1 MMNEHKKLWN
11 DACRH
16 LQETLSKDIFDKWIA
31 VIQCRKIEQD
41 RAILVV
47 GNDFYQSWLEEHYLP
62 LIKDALALVS
72 GQTYDIELS
81 VDYSLTEPGTQD
93 SSESVNV
100 KEKVRSI
107 LPHKRSGQD
116 TKTKINLNENYTFD
130 SFVVG
135 PANQFAHA
143 AAMASAQSPSRAY
156 NPLFIYGGVGLGK
169 THLMQAIGNY
179 IHSKKSRAKVCYTT
193 SESFLNEY
201 IEALQTNSL
210 AQFRKK
216 YRTVD
221 ALLIDDIH
229 FLAGK
234 DRLQEEFFHTFNA
247 IFENHKQI
255 VMTSDRPAGEL
266 EGLAPRLVSR
276 FEWGLVVEM
285 ESPDV
290 ETRVAILRKK
300 SEQLNLSID
309 QSLLFYIAERI
320 SSNIRRLEGALIR
333 VASYVSLTGQSMDM
347 GKLEYLLRDTLDQ
360 EQKHAISIEAIQKT
374 VAEHF
379 DLRVGDLLGRKR
391 TQAIAW
397 PRQVAM
403 YLSREL
409 TNQSFPTIG
418 DSFGR
423 NHATVVHACKAVEK
437 EQTSDLKLRQTLSL
451 LRQRVGQQAQVAG

>member
-1 MMNEHKKLWN
+1 MAEDKNLLWSA
-11 DACRH
+11 ACQR
-16 LQETLSKDIFDKWIA
+16 LKETLPKDIFDKWIA
-31 VIQCRKIEQD
+31 VIQCQSIEED
-41 RAILVV
+41 RAVLVV
-47 GNDFYQSWLEEHYLP
+47 SNDFYQDWLEEHYLP
-62 LIKDALALVS
+62 LIKNAMAVVS
-72 GQTYDIELS
+72 GKTFQIELT
-81 VDYSLTEPGTQD
+81 VDYSLTVDTSETEPA
-93 SSESVNV
+93 
-100 KEKVRSI
+100 KEKRSI
-107 LPHKRSGQD
+107 LPKRAVPEA
-116 TKTKINLNENYTFD
+116 KTNLNQNYTFD

-135 PANQFAHA
+135 PSNQFGHA

-169 THLMQAIGNY
+169 THLMQAIGNF
-179 IHSKKSRAKVCYTT
+179 ILSKKSRGKVCYTT
-193 SESFLNEY
+193 SEAFLNEY

-210 AQFRKK
+210 AKFRKK

-234 DRLQEEFFHTFNA
+234 ERLQEEFFHTFNA

-276 FEWGLVVEM
+276 FEWGLVVEL

-300 SEQLNLSID
+300 CEQLELSID
-309 QSLLFYIAERI
+309 QGLLFYIAERI

-333 VASYVSLTGQSMDM
+333 VASYVSLTGQQVDM
-347 GKLEYLLRDTLDQ
+347 AKLEYLLRDTLDQ
-360 EQKHAISIEAIQKT
+360 EKKHAVSIESIQKT

-379 DLRVGDLLGRKR
+379 DLRVGDLIGRRR
-391 TQAIAW
+391 TQNIAW

-403 YLSREL
+403 YLSREM
-409 TNQSFPTIG
+409 TSQSFPTIG

-423 NHATVVHACKAVEK
+423 NHATVVHACKTVKK
-437 EQTSDLKLRQTLSL
+437 EQTQDLKLRQTIAL
-451 LRQRVGQQAQVAG
+451 LRQRVDHQAQTTANSFG

>member
-1 MMNEHKKLWN
+1 MQPENKTLWS

-16 LQETLSKDIFDKWIA
+16 LKETLPKDIFEKWIA
-31 VIQCRKIEQD
+31 VIQCREISGD
-41 RAILVV
+41 RIILVV

-62 LIKDALALVS
+62 LIKNALALVS
-72 GQTYDIELS
+72 GRTFELELA
-81 VDYSLTEPGTQD
+81 VDYGLASEIAEEPETA
-93 SSESVNV
+93 

-107 LPHKRSGQD
+107 LAPKRASEN
-116 TKTKINLNENYTFD
+116 ISNLNKNYSFD

-135 PANQFAHA
+135 PSNQFAHA
-143 AAMASAQSPSRAY
+143 ASMASAQSPSRAY

-169 THLMQAIGNY
+169 THLMQAIGNF
-179 IHSKKSRAKVCYTT
+179 ILSKKGRGKICYTT
-193 SESFLNEY
+193 SEAFLNEY

-210 AQFRKK
+210 AKFRKK

-234 DRLQEEFFHTFNA
+234 ERLQEEFFHTFNA

-276 FEWGLVVEM
+276 FEWGLVVEL

-290 ETRVAILRKK
+290 ETRVAILKK
-300 SEQLNLSID
+300 KCEQLDLTID
-309 QSLLFYIAERI
+309 QGLLFYIAERI

-333 VASYVSLTGQSMDM
+333 VASYVSLTGQSMDLA
-347 GKLEYLLRDTLDQ
+347 KLEYLLRDTLDQ
-360 EQKHAISIEAIQKT
+360 EKKHAISIESIQKT

-379 DLRVGDLLGRKR
+379 DIRVRDLVGPKR
-391 TQAIAW
+391 PKNIAW

-403 YLSREL
+403 YLSR
-409 TNQSFPTIG
+409 TMTDQSFPVIG
-418 DSFGR
+418 NAFSR
-423 NHATVVHACKAVEK
+423 NHATVVYACKMVERV
-437 EQTSDLKLRQTLSL
+437 QTEDLKLRQTLSL
-451 LRQRVGQQAQVAG
+451 LRQRVGHQAQKANSSFQ

>member
-1 MMNEHKKLWN
+1 MRKEHKTLWN
-11 DACRH
+11 NACRH
-16 LQETLSKDIFDKWIA
+16 LKDTLPKDIFDKWIA
-31 VIQCRKIEQD
+31 VIQCRDIQDEQVV
-41 RAILVV
+41 LVV

-62 LIKDALALVS
+62 LIKKALAVVS
-72 GQTYDIELS
+72 GQTYEIELT
-81 VDYSLTEPGTQD
+81 VDYNLETETEEADP
-93 SSESVNV
+93 V
-100 KEKVRSI
+100 KEKKRTI
-107 LPHKRSGQD
+107 LPQKRAPQE
-116 TKTKINLNENYTFD
+116 KNPNLNQNYTFD

-169 THLMQAIGNY
+169 THLMQSIGHY
-179 IHSKKSRAKVCYTT
+179 ILSKKGKMKVCYTT
-193 SESFLNEY
+193 TEAFLNEY
-201 IEALQTNSL
+201 IEALQSQSL
-210 AQFRKK
+210 ARFRKK

-234 DRLQEEFFHTFNA
+234 NQIQEEFFHTFNA

-255 VMTSDRPAGEL
+255 VMTSDRSAGEL

-300 SEQLNLSID
+300 SKQLNLSID
-309 QSLLFYIAERI
+309 PTLLFYIAERI

-333 VASYVSLTGQSMDM
+333 VASYISLTGQQVDM

-360 EQKHAISIEAIQKT
+360 EKKHSVSIESIQKT

-379 DLRVGDLLGRKR
+379 DLRVGDLVGRRR
-391 TQAIAW
+391 TQNIAW

-403 YLSREL
+403 YLSREM
-409 TNQSFPTIG
+409 TSQSFPTIG
-418 DSFGR
+418 NSFGR
-423 NHATVVHACKAVEK
+423 NHATVVHACKAVKK
-437 EQTSDLKLRQTLSL
+437 EQTVDLKLRQTLSL
-451 LRQRVGQQAQVAG
+451 LQQRVGTQTT

>member
-1 MMNEHKKLWN
+1 MTDGHKKLWN
-11 DACRH
+11 DACQH
-16 LQETLSKDIFDKWIA
+16 LRQTLSKDIFEKWIA
-31 VIQCRKIEQD
+31 VIQCREIRND
-41 RAILVV
+41 LVVLVV
-47 GNDFYQSWLEEHYLP
+47 GNDFYQSWLEEHYIP
-62 LIKDALALVS
+62 LIKNALALVS
-72 GQTYDIELS
+72 GQTYEIELT
-81 VDYSLTEPGTQD
+81 VDYSLASEQEDQEPV
-93 SSESVNV
+93 ESV

-107 LPHKRSGQD
+107 LPQKRGSQEI
-116 TKTKINLNENYTFD
+116 KTNLNNNYTFD

-169 THLMQAIGNY
+169 THLMQAIGNFML
-179 IHSKKSRAKVCYTT
+179 SKKGKGKVCYTT
-193 SESFLNEY
+193 SEAFLNEY

-210 AQFRKK
+210 AKFRKK

-300 SEQLNLSID
+300 SEQLKLSID

-360 EQKHAISIEAIQKT
+360 EKKHAVSIESIQKT
-374 VAEHF
+374 VADHF
-379 DLRVGDLLGRKR
+379 DLRIGDLVGRKR
-391 TQAIAW
+391 TQNIAW

-403 YLSREL
+403 YLSREM
-409 TNQSFPTIG
+409 TSQSFPTIG

-423 NHATVVHACKAVEK
+423 NHATVVHACKTVEK
-437 EQTSDLKLRQTLSL
+437 EQTVDLKLRQTLSL
-451 LRQRVGQQAQVAG
+451 LRQRVGNQAQQVS

>member
-1 MMNEHKKLWN
+1 MPEDKNSLWN
-11 DACRH
+11 AACQR
-16 LQETLSKDIFDKWIA
+16 LKETLPKDIFDKWIA
-31 VIQCRKIEQD
+31 VIQCKAIDGD
-41 RAILVV
+41 RVVLVV
-47 GNDFYQSWLEEHYLP
+47 SNDFYQDWLEEHYLP
-62 LIKDALALVS
+62 LIKNALAVVT
-72 GQTYDIELS
+72 GRTFQIELT
-81 VDYSLTEPGTQD
+81 VDYSLTVDTPEP
-93 SSESVNV
+93 EPV
-100 KEKVRSI
+100 KEKRSI
-107 LPHKRSGQD
+107 LPKRAIPEA
-116 TKTKINLNENYTFD
+116 KTNLNQNYTFD

-135 PANQFAHA
+135 SSNQFGHA

-169 THLMQAIGNY
+169 THLMQAIGNF
-179 IHSKKSRAKVCYTT
+179 ILSKKIRGKVCYTT
-193 SESFLNEY
+193 SEAFLNEY

-210 AQFRKK
+210 ARFRKK

-234 DRLQEEFFHTFNA
+234 ERLQEEFFHTFNA

-276 FEWGLVVEM
+276 FEWGLVVEL

-300 SEQLNLSID
+300 SELLELSID
-309 QSLLFYIAERI
+309 QGLLFYIAERI

-333 VASYVSLTGQSMDM
+333 VASYVSLTGQQVDM
-347 GKLEYLLRDTLDQ
+347 AKLEYLLRDTLDQ
-360 EQKHAISIEAIQKT
+360 EKKHAVSIESIQKT

-379 DLRVGDLLGRKR
+379 DLRVGDLIGRRR
-391 TQAIAW
+391 TQNIAW

-403 YLSREL
+403 FLSREM
-409 TNQSFPTIG
+409 TSQSFPTIG

-423 NHATVVHACKAVEK
+423 NHATVVHACKTVQK
-437 EQTSDLKLRQTLSL
+437 EQTQDLKLRQTLSL
-451 LRQRVGQQAQVAG
+451 LRQRVDHQAQTTANSFG

>member
-1 MMNEHKKLWN
+1 MQEENKKLWC

-16 LQETLSKDIFDKWIA
+16 LKETLPRDIFQKWIA
-31 VIQCRKIEQD
+31 VIQCRDINEN

-47 GNDFYQSWLEEHYLP
+47 GNDFYQSWLEEHYIP
-62 LIKDALALVS
+62 LIKNALTVVS
-72 GQTYDIELS
+72 GRMFEIELT
-81 VDYSLTEPGTQD
+81 VDYSLV
-93 SSESVNV
+93 SEEIEELETT
-100 KEKVRSI
+100 KEKVRS
-107 LPHKRSGQD
+107 LLTQKRVPE
-116 TKTKINLNENYTFD
+116 TTTNLNKNYTFD
-130 SFVVG
+130 TFVVG
-135 PANQFAHA
+135 PSNQFAHA
-143 AAMASAQSPSRAY
+143 ASMASAQSPSRAY

-169 THLMQAIGNY
+169 THLMQSIGNF
-179 IHSKKSRAKVCYTT
+179 IHSKKSRSKVSYTT
-193 SESFLNEY
+193 SEAFLNEY
-201 IEALQTNSL
+201 IESLQTNSL
-210 AQFRKK
+210 AKFRKK

-266 EGLAPRLVSR
+266 DGLAPRLVSR
-276 FEWGLVVEM
+276 FEWGLVVEL

-300 SEQLNLSID
+300 CEQLNLSIE

-333 VASYVSLTGQSMDM
+333 VASYISLTGKSMDQA
-347 GKLEYLLRDTLDQ
+347 KLEHLLRDTLDQ
-360 EQKHAISIEAIQKT
+360 EQKNSISIESIQKT

-379 DLRVGDLLGRKR
+379 DLRVGDLIGPKR
-391 TQAIAW
+391 PKNISW

-403 YLSREL
+403 YLSRTM
-409 TNQSFPTIG
+409 TNNSFPVIG
-418 DSFGR
+418 DAFCR
-423 NHATVVHACKAVEK
+423 NHATVVHACKMIEK
-437 EQTSDLKLRQTLSL
+437 EQNIDLKFRQTLSL
-451 LRQRVGQQAQVAG
+451 LRQRVGHQAQSSNKSFS